1 MLSEPLLQSWQLQLW
16 VKADPQTSLG
26 IPSLAD
32 ITTFLLVL
40 LLVLLLLFRA
50 VCRLIILLLYLPVQ
64 ASSVSV
70 GEEGNL
76 RGDLVTIFF
85 HRINRRQ
92 PDRLNSPPLRIKKE
106 SVTRAGWYH
115 ARDEAIKPLIPEQ
128 LCTTPWAALPPIGI
142 TRLSQFRH
150 SPHITG
156 SSYPA
161 LEFKRKRS

>member
-26 IPSLAD
+26 IPSLAN
-32 ITTFLLVL
+32 ITTFLVV

-85 HRINRRQ
+85 TSAQ
-92 PDRLNSPPLRIKKE
+92 PPTTRPTKFPPLRIKKE

-128 LCTTPWAALPPIGI
+128 LCTTPRAALPPIGI